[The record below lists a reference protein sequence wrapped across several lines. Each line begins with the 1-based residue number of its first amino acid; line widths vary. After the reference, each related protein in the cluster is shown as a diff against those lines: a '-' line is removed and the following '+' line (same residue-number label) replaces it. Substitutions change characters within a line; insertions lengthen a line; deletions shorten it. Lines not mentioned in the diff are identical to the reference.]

1 MTNKSWDNDRKV
13 LRELLKELR
22 KDKAG
27 LTQTELSEAL
37 GRPQSYVSKYE
48 NGERRLDYV
57 EARDICNAL
66 GISMQSFNCMYD
78 ERLKEKG
85 ADSRSASTRA

>member
-1 MTNKSWDNDRKV
+1 MTNKSWDDDRKV

-66 GISMQSFNCMYD
+66 GISMQSFNRMYD

-85 ADSRSASTRA
+85 ANSSTRA

>member
-1 MTNKSWDNDRKV
+1 MTNNLWDDERQA

-22 KDKAG
+22 TEKAG
-27 LTQTELSEAL
+27 LTQTELSQAL

-57 EARDICNAL
+57 ELYNICRAL
-66 GISMQSFNCMYD
+66 DVAMEDFD
-78 ERLKEKG
+78 RLYEK
-85 ADSRSASTRA
+85 RIQR